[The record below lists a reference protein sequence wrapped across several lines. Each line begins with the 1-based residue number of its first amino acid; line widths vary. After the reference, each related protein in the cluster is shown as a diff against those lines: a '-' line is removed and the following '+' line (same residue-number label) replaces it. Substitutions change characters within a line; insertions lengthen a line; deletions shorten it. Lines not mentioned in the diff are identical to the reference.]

1 MNSASTS
8 LPCLLLMLGRGR
20 GPRGSAPSAL
30 GAQGRSPVPGFQTCR
45 STCNANDTLVHQ
57 SWKRTG
63 KNSEQKERE
72 RAVCRL
78 PRGVD
83 AQPLRDLHIPKTQRC
98 SYSPDAS
105 AHITAGKESKP
116 CCVQELNNVDAITPP

>member
-8 LPCLLLMLGRGR
+8 LPCLLLMLGGAGAR
-20 GPRGSAPSAL
+20 
-30 GAQGRSPVPGFQTCR
+30 GAQPPLHWEPKEGAQSLDSRHTGARAMQMTPLCTDPGRER
-45 STCNANDTLVHQ
+45 
-57 SWKRTG
+57 G

-78 PRGVD
+78 PRGLD

-105 AHITAGKESKP
+105 AHITAGEESKP
-116 CCVQELNNVDAITPP
+116 CCVQELYNVDAITPP